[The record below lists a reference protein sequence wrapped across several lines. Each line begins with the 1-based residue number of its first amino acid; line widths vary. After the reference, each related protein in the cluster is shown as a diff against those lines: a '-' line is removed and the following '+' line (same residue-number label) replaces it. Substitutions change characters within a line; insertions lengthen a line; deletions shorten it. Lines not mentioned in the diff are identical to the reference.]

1 MARAG
6 RDRRAARGG
15 ARHRWD
21 ELFPGAL
28 PPTPGLLEPT
38 DPDPPAGDAEDGP
51 PQRDSQPEDCEGALP
66 RRRLLLSA
74 RLVVLLCAIGA
85 AAGGAWWWSSRTAS
99 PSVHSVGSGTAEAA
113 EAGGPVP
120 ADRTAPGRP
129 TVGAAATDSD
139 LVVHVAGAV
148 ASPGVIRLPRGS
160 RIHEAIAAAGGALP
174 DADAHR
180 LNLAAPVEDGSRLQ
194 VPRSGEE
201 PDPAPAS
208 GTGAAA
214 GTHAGSG
221 AASAPAAK
229 VNINQATAQELGTL
243 PRVGPVLAQRI
254 IDYRTAHG
262 RFRSPEDLDAV
273 DGVGP
278 KMLESLLPLVT
289 VG

>member
-1 MARAG
+1 M
-6 RDRRAARGG
+6 
-15 ARHRWD
+15 
-21 ELFPGAL
+21 
-28 PPTPGLLEPT
+28 PPTPGLLEPE
-38 DPDPPAGDAEDGP
+38 DPGPPAGNAEDCP
-51 PQRDSQPEDCEGALP
+51 PQRDSPPADGEGAHP

-85 AAGGAWWWSSRTAS
+85 AAGGTWWWSSRTAS
-99 PSVHSVGSGTAEAA
+99 PSVHSVGSAAAEAA
-113 EAGGPVP
+113 EADGAVP
-120 ADRTAPGRP
+120 ADSTSPGRP
-129 TVGAAATDSD
+129 FIEAAATGSD

-174 DADAHR
+174 EADVHR
-180 LNLAAPVEDGSRLQ
+180 LNLAAAVEDGSRLH
-194 VPRSGEE
+194 VPRSEE
-201 PDPAPAS
+201 DADPAAAS
-208 GTGAAA
+208 GTGTAAGAHAAA
-214 GTHAGSG
+214 GAAG
-221 AASAPAAK
+221 APAAK

-262 RFRSPEDLDAV
+262 RFRSAEDLDAV

>member
-6 RDRRAARGG
+6 RDRRAERGG

-38 DPDPPAGDAEDGP
+38 DPGPPAGDAEDGR
-51 PQRDSQPEDCEGALP
+51 PQRDSPPADCEGDLP

-85 AAGGAWWWSSRTAS
+85 AAGGTWWWSSRTAS

-113 EAGGPVP
+113 EAGGAVP
-120 ADRTAPGRP
+120 ADITAPGRP

-174 DADAHR
+174 DADVHR
-180 LNLAAPVEDGSRLQ
+180 LNLAAPVEDGSRLH

-208 GTGAAA
+208 GTAA

-262 RFRSPEDLDAV
+262 RFRSPEELDAV